1 MLPSQVRRTIL
12 EDHEHLRGELVAL
25 ESLAKVL
32 AAGHREPLATA
43 LSALQA
49 MKQRFFDHLDLEEAI
64 LIPALRDADSWG
76 PERADLVL
84 REHTEQRAEFEQLVV
99 QLALP
104 GIAAEAVGRRIATWI
119 GALRADMDHED
130 TAVLSPD
137 LLRDDVVS
145 INLEAG

>member
-25 ESLAKVL
+25 ESLANVL
-32 AAGHREPLATA
+32 AAGHREPLAAA
-43 LSALQA
+43 LSALEA

-64 LIPALRDADSWG
+64 MVPALRDADSWG

-84 REHTEQRAEFEQLVV
+84 REHGEQRAELEELVV
-99 QLALP
+99 QLAQP
-104 GIAAEAVGRRIATWI
+104 GIAAEAVGRRILSWI
-119 GALRADMDHED
+119 EALRVDMDNEE